1 MCLIEAE
8 KLTKVYAD
16 GKSKNVIAIE
26 DFNLKVEEREFTSIV
41 GPSGC
46 GKSTFLLLV
55 SGLEKAT
62 AGKLYIKGQPVNGPD
77 PLRSIVFQEY
87 LLFPWKTVRGNVEF
101 GLELKRIPKNKRREI
116 ASVYIELVGLEGFE
130 DRYPHELSGGMK
142 QRVAIARALVNK
154 PKVILLDEPFGSL
167 DALTREGL
175 QTELLRIWHE
185 AKCTV
190 LFVTHSISEAVYL
203 SDKVAI
209 MTKRPGKIKELIKID
224 LPRPRTRDMFVSPEF
239 REYERYL
246 KELVWEEF
254 QEGNNEV

>member
-1 MCLIEAE
+1 MYFIDADRVR
-8 KLTKVYAD
+8 KVYSE
-16 GKSKNVIAIE
+16 GGRRHTVAIE
-26 DFNLKVEEREFTSIV
+26 DFTLQVAEKEFVSIV
-41 GPSGC
+41 GQSGC

-55 SGLEKAT
+55 AGLEQIT
-62 AGKLYIKGQPVNGPD
+62 EGSLTIDGQPVNGPD

-87 LLFPWKTVRGNVEF
+87 LLFPWKTVRGNIEF
-101 GLELKRIPKNKRREI
+101 GLELKKISKKERRNISSE
-116 ASVYIELVGLEGFE
+116 YIRLVGLSGFE
-130 DRYPHELSGGMK
+130 NRYPHELSGGMK
-142 QRVAIARALVNK
+142 QRVAIARALINK

-175 QTELLRIWHE
+175 QTELLRIWLE

-209 MTKRPGKIKELIKID
+209 MSKRPGRIKETVAIN
-224 LPRPRTRDMFVSPEF
+224 LPRPRTRDVFISPEF

-246 KELVWEEF
+246 KELVWEDI
-254 QEGNNEV
+254 